1 VSVCFCHL
9 KVYCGADHL
18 KDLLWEL
25 FRFQEVCR
33 SCYFQKHTSL
43 PTAWTPIG
51 RLAGVCDFQH
61 WTGRCACSSSHEGTS
76 YGPVFG
82 TNDVIGCLLNQVLW
96 TNPSRFRWFH
106 VCHSLCVWNLVK
118 VLNWVFCHPLLHRAN
133 VHLLF
138 STSVLFYTR
147 HFLPVMLF
155 SVLQMDHTISYTK
168 NGTNLGVAFRNVK
181 GNCFFLHLL
190 MYWICTTCSQSGY
203 GSQTCRMNNQR
214 SITCTCAGLVLYPTV
229 GLRTPGEKVEANF
242 GAKPFVFNLEG
253 FQQVWALIA
262 PLHLAS
268 MVWWPC
274 RSQWHPFMPYS
285 A

>member
-1 VSVCFCHL
+1 MVACVTLFMF
-9 KVYCGADHL
+9 GI
-18 KDLLWEL
+18 LWK
-25 FRFQEVCR
+25 C
-33 SCYFQKHTSL
+33 
-43 PTAWTPIG
+43 
-51 RLAGVCDFQH
+51 
-61 WTGRCACSSSHEGTS
+61 WTGCFATLCYIGLMCTCSSPPQWS
-76 YGPVFG
+76 
-82 TNDVIGCLLNQVLW
+82 
-96 TNPSRFRWFH
+96 
-106 VCHSLCVWNLVK
+106 
-118 VLNWVFCHPLLHRAN
+118 
-133 VHLLF
+133 
-138 STSVLFYTR
+138 FYTR

-190 MYWICTTCSQSGY
+190 MYWICTTRSQSGY
-203 GSQTCRMNNQR
+203 GSQTCRMNYHR

-274 RSQWHPFMPYS
+274 HSRWHPFMSYS